1 MESTECAAVGEGF
14 TDAYYRDDFP
24 GSMMMPMFECDIGDA
39 KCCGPTV
46 PIPSTDTTCN
56 QGNVG
61 SLAVDVRSA
70 EDVKIAVAWARD
82 HGVALSVKS
91 TGHDFQ
97 GRSMNKDTL
106 NIWIHNLKG
115 VTYMEDW

>member
-1 MESTECAAVGEGF
+1 
-14 TDAYYRDDFP
+14 
-24 GSMMMPMFECDIGDA
+24 MMPMFECDIGDA

-61 SLAVDVRSA
+61 SYAVNVSSA
-70 EDVKIAVAWARD
+70 EDVKTAVSWAAA
-82 HGVALSVKS
+82 HNVALSVKS